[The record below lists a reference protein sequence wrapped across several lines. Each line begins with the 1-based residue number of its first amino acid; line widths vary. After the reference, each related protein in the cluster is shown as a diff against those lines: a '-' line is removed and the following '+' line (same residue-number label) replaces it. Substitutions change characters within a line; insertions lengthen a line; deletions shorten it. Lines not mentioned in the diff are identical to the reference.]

1 MLLRIL
7 FATVALAG
15 WTSAVHAGPECA
27 PSAAQAKSAEPVVDW
42 YDNYVRPYR
51 MLAGNVDVAR
61 IGKSQVEAFIGE
73 IAPFHRS
80 AVLDPFFFEA
90 LAQRISASY
99 TSLAGF
105 KGIDAAAV
113 EKIYKSGSGQQFDF
127 SLMCITARS
136 VRAPDDAFAITLFA
150 VPFDDCRHVGLRGL
164 VFTDT
169 LVNGSSSGQCRPD
182 QQFFRMLAVPLQAGT
197 NEVTFVCRKAPGGCV
212 RQ

>member
-1 MLLRIL
+1 MCLRIL
-7 FATVALAG
+7 LAVIALCG
-15 WTSAVHAGPECA
+15 WSSALRAAPDCA

-51 MLAGNVDVAR
+51 TLPGNADATR
-61 IGKSQVEAFIGE
+61 LGKSQVEAFIEE
-73 IAPFHRS
+73 IRSFHRS

-127 SLMCITARS
+127 SLMCITSRS

-169 LVNGSSSGQCRPD
+169 LVNGSSSGRCRPD
-182 QQFFRMLAVPLQAGT
+182 QQFFRMLALPLQAGT
-197 NEVTFVCRKAPGGCV
+197 NEVTFVCHKAPGGCA